1 VAHFCHVIFCFSFLV
16 YVILTRGDIL
26 VLSILLKSV
35 VDITFKGCIVILAPG
50 VFCDGIL
57 RLM

>member
-1 VAHFCHVIFCFSFLV
+1 V